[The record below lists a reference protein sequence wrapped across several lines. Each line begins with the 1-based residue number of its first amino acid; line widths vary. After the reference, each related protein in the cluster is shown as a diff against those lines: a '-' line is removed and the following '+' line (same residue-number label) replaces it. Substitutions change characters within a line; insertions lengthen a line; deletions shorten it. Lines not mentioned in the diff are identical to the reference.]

1 MQHYSKARKSR
12 LYRWSDK
19 HLFSAFAIIL
29 LLFFVFDEGVDE
41 LEEDT
46 SSVIFTRSG
55 VRTRPVKKP
64 HQRSS

>member
-46 SSVIFTRSG
+46 SSGCG
-55 VRTRPVKKP
+55 VRTRPVKKN
-64 HQRSS
+64 SSEI